1 MAKQKV
7 KPNWMIMLMLIGG
20 LFYLVNFINALMAPE
35 GSRFEFLSFEISKW
49 PYTIFTLSCGWILMS
64 LAINWYKQKRNAKSN
79 S

>member
-1 MAKQKV
+1 MVKPKV

-20 LFYLVNFINALMAPE
+20 LFYSLNFFDALLSSE
-35 GSRFEFLSFEISKW
+35 GTTFEFLGFDINKW
-49 PYTIFTLSCGWILMS
+49 PYTIFTLFCGWSLSS